1 MKVIPIGQESEKEK
15 LEKLKIFHTFFF
27 PGLFVF
33 VMWMVH
39 LFLLAFE
46 VNDAFR
52 YGVFPHTV
60 KGLRGIFLYPLLH
73 GGWGHLF
80 SNSVPIFVL
89 GAGLFYFYKMLA
101 YRTFFGI
108 YFLSGILLWF
118 IGRSSFHVGASGIVY
133 GLVAFL
139 FISGLLRRHANLMA
153 FSLIV
158 VFLYGSL
165 VWGLL
170 PIDPSV
176 SFEGH
181 LAGGIA
187 GSFFAWLFR
196 KEGPQAK
203 PFIWEEEADENTDD
217 PDDEWM
223 KIQQEAMTP
232 EAPEIVPK
240 QEVPAQQIKYIY
252 KENNPPA
259 TPGS

>member
-1 MKVIPIGQESEKEK
+1 LKVIPIKQETEKEK
-15 LEKLKIFHTFFF
+15 LEKLRIFHTFFF

-33 VMWMVH
+33 MMWMVH
-39 LFLLAFE
+39 LGLLALE
-46 VNDAFR
+46 VNDSFR
-52 YGVFPHTV
+52 YGVFPHSF
-60 KGLRGIFLYPLLH
+60 KGLRGVFLYPLLH

-89 GAGLFYFYKMLA
+89 GAGLFYFYKVMA

-118 IGRSSFHVGASGIVY
+118 IGRPSFHVGASGIVY

-139 FISGLLRRHANLMA
+139 FISGLIRKHANLMA

-187 GSFFAWLFR
+187 GAFFAWLFR
-196 KEGPQAK
+196 KQGPQAK
-203 PFIWEEEADENTDD
+203 PFVWEEEAEDESDYPED
-217 PDDEWM
+217 QWM
-223 KIQQEAMTP
+223 KIQQEAMKP
-232 EAPEIVPK
+232 ESTDVPPK
-240 QEVPAQQIKYIY
+240 EEPNSPQIKYIY
-252 KENNPPA
+252 KENKNPDNFP
-259 TPGS
+259 